1 MRVPSFY
8 LLSPGSHRMNP
19 FATFCF
25 SVGMLKRLP
34 LNKRA
39 SDFASRAGFHPPP
52 QFYGDVYL
60 GRVQQKPALKNLS
73 FILGPDTAPDAPWL
87 QAATTQNLEYQ
98 LEMNHITGRTSD
110 TRQPAVSG
118 TDGMAVTEES
128 YSWTQTEDEV
138 ELVVPL
144 SANVSSKDVSVKFR
158 PLSLEVSAVKTETL
172 VSLTLFER
180 VDVDACTW
188 TLESGGNGAVG
199 STSNGEYPKRLVIT
213 MEKCEH
219 ALWPRIRD

>member
-1 MRVPSFY
+1 
-8 LLSPGSHRMNP
+8 
-19 FATFCF
+19 
-25 SVGMLKRLP
+25 MLKRLP

-39 SDFASRAGFHPPP
+39 SDFAARAGFHPPP

-60 GRVQQKPALKNLS
+60 GRIQHKPKLQNRS

-87 QAATTQNLEYQ
+87 QAATTQNLEHQ
-98 LEMNHITGRTSD
+98 LEMNHITGRSTD

-118 TDGMAVTEES
+118 SDGVAVTEQG
-128 YSWTQTEDEV
+128 YTWTQTEDEL

-158 PLSLEVSAVKTETL
+158 PLSLEVGVAKTETV
-172 VSLTLFER
+172 VSLALFER
-180 VDVDACTW
+180 VDVDSCTW
-188 TLESGGNGAVG
+188 TLESGGGGADGGGTNDVH
-199 STSNGEYPKRLVIT
+199 PKRLVIT

-219 ALWPRIRD
+219 AFWPRIRD

>member
-1 MRVPSFY
+1 
-8 LLSPGSHRMNP
+8 
-19 FATFCF
+19 
-25 SVGMLKRLP
+25 MLKRLP

-39 SDFASRAGFHPPP
+39 SDFAARAGFNPPP

-60 GRVQQKPALKNLS
+60 GRIQQNPALKNLS

-98 LEMNHITGRTSD
+98 LEMNHITGRSND
-110 TRQPAVSG
+110 TRQLAVSG
-118 TDGMAVTEES
+118 SDGMAVTEEG
-128 YSWTQTEDEV
+128 YSWTQTEDEL
-138 ELVVPL
+138 ELVVSI

-158 PLSLEVSAVKTETL
+158 PLSLEVGVAKTETV
-172 VSLTLFER
+172 VSLALFER

-188 TLESGGNGAVG
+188 TLESGVDGAVG
-199 STSNGEYPKRLVIT
+199 SNSNDVHPKRLVIT

-219 ALWPRIRD
+219 AFWPRIRD